1 MGPTVLSQVSL
12 SSALF
17 PNVRQRV
24 LGLIF
29 GHPDSSFYISE
40 IVRKV
45 DSGSGAVEREL
56 LRLERSGLVSVER
69 SGNRK
74 HYRANRNS
82 PIFPELHS
90 LILKTVGLSEP
101 LRQAL
106 EPQATKIKVAF
117 VYGSVAKKTDTAR
130 SDIDLMVLSDDLNYS
145 ELFAALQNAETVLS
159 RPINPTVVSPEEFER
174 KLRQKN
180 PFILGVRSQP
190 KIFIFGSED
199 DLPA

>member
-1 MGPTVLSQVSL
+1 MGPNLSQVSL

-17 PNVRQRV
+17 PSVRQRV
-24 LGLIF
+24 LGIIF
-29 GHPDSSFYISE
+29 GHPDSSFYMSE

-45 DSGSGAVEREL
+45 DSGTGAVEREL

-74 HYRANRNS
+74 HYRANRSS

-106 EPQATKIKVAF
+106 EPYAAKIKVAF

-130 SDIDLMVLSDDLNYS
+130 SDIDLMVLGEDLTYSD
-145 ELFAALQNAETVLS
+145 LFSVLQNAETILS
-159 RPINPTVVSPEEFER
+159 RSINPTIVSPQEFGR
-174 KLRQKN
+174 KLRQQN
-180 PFILGVRSQP
+180 PFIMGVRKQP
-190 KIFIFGSED
+190 KIFLFGSEA